1 VDPRLANVGQVT
13 KALGKTIRA
22 MADGSIDS
30 QLGGRIC
37 SGLGIMRACL
47 ETLKLER
54 LEARMDELADRVADR
69 VARDRANAA
78 RDRKYTHEDARLS
91 N

>member
-22 MADGSIDS
+22 MADDSIDS

>member
-1 VDPRLANVGQVT
+1 MDPRLANVGQVT